1 MSSQQDNLRGAYSNW
16 MGMPVFLKITT
27 GEVKTTL
34 FCTVIGESEATVR
47 VRIADEW
54 DVEIYKEMVHAVDAF
69 PNSSM
74 DLAPQNPEVVPQ
86 PARPRHRTAAAG
98 VHSGTGSVEN

>member
-1 MSSQQDNLRGAYSNW
+1 
-16 MGMPVFLKITT
+16 MPVFLRITA

-69 PNSSM
+69 PTTGM

-98 VHSGTGSVEN
+98 AQSGTGSVEN